1 VTTPPQPLTAKDVAK
16 VGLLARLALSE
27 SDLERMTG
35 ELSKIVGFVSMLG
48 ELDTADVA
56 PLAHPLDTQNVFRD
70 DVPAASLS
78 TAEALQSAPR
88 HDGACFLVP
97 AVLGDSGFRLLRGG
111 RVALAS
117 DAQQVRAKRE
127 RDKQTE

>member
-1 VTTPPQPLTAKDVAK
+1 MGCRGAAQPPLATTEEPSLSVSTSPQTLTTKDVAK

-27 SDLERMTG
+27 ADLERMAG

-70 DVPAASLS
+70 DVPVASLS

-88 HDGACFLVP
+88 HDGECFLVP
-97 AVLGDSGFRLLRGG
+97 PVLGESS
-111 RVALAS
+111 AA
-117 DAQQVRAKRE
+117 
-127 RDKQTE
+127 